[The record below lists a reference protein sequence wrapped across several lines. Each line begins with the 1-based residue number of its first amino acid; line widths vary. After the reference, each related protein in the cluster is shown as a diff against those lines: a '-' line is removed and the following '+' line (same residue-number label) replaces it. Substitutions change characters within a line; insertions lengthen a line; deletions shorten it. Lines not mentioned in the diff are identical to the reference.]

1 MSIVKKGEGEDE
13 GAQYQWLVSW
23 LYGHF
28 QMCPRQNLCECYLRD
43 VRPSVLPS
51 VRVDWSEPEST
62 QPTTTTMAMITMTT
76 MTFFTNN
83 PDLLYLNCFS
93 YLFIP
98 YCVASVC
105 SCQIKQYPSLPQYAI
120 LFDLC
125 LGAWPSNIRP
135 SAKTMPSSYIITNK
149 FHYATQCGIP

>member
-1 MSIVKKGEGEDE
+1 MKVQNISGWSHGCTVTSKCALDKTS
-13 GAQYQWLVSW
+13 VSATW
-23 LYGHF
+23 
-28 QMCPRQNLCECYLRD
+28 ETS

-98 YCVASVC
+98 YCVASLC